1 MVASLESEVAVVS
14 VLVLALPNMEDQG
27 EQSPPPTDG
36 SFPQPAALGSEP
48 QILETPE
55 DIRNRRNQVL
65 DRYAAY
71 QYFKRDADE
80 LESWMLEKLQTY
92 QNEDFKDL
100 ANLQSKKQK
109 HQALE
114 LEVKAQS
121 ETLASLDK
129 SGEEMISQNHYA
141 SEIIRNRLDDLH
153 ALWDKLMAMFRE
165 KSRLL
170 NLTLEYVLFLR
181 RVDEILFWIREKET
195 FVTSEEFGQDL
206 EHVETL
212 QKKYD
217 EFVKDLE
224 YQEGRAAEIYV
235 KADELIQELPEETL
249 VMDKKREVQEALERL
264 KDLAR
269 RRQQKLFEA
278 HEIQRFFRDTDKTI
292 SWINEKS
299 IPLSVEDCG
308 RDLVS
313 VQALQRKHEAL
324 ERDLAALEDKVS
336 QLGVDAD
343 ALSEKHPDSR
353 DTIKGKHGALA
364 EAWQQL
370 KDKATDRRRRL
381 EESFL
386 LHRFLTD
393 WRDLTLWI
401 ADTKAIIAAD
411 ELAKDVAGAEAHVER
426 HNEHKG
432 EIDSREE
439 SYKACMEEGQR
450 LVDMGH
456 PTSGDIISKM
466 NTLER
471 ERAALLALWDERR
484 IQFEQCMDLQLFYRD
499 AEQAEAWMA
508 KQEAFLDNKD
518 VGDSLDAAEALIR
531 KQEDFEKSLAAQE
544 EKIKHLEAFAG
555 KLVDGGHYASPEIAS
570 RKEALL
576 QRRTALQEK
585 AALRHNQLEDSHR
598 YHMFDRDAD
607 EIKAWIVEKLKT
619 ATDESYKDPTNLQ
632 TKVQKHHNFESEI
645 NANQPRIEDV
655 KKMGTEL
662 LEANHYKSDD
672 VRARINELDDLWVKL
687 VDAMTKK
694 GKNLE
699 QANNQQQFVRNIED
713 IELWLSEVE
722 AQIASDDQGRDLNSV
737 MNMQKKH
744 NLIESD
750 VQGHRDR
757 ITAFEDQ
764 VAKFVQEGHYDAPIL
779 EQKQQQVMSRYEA
792 LTEPL
797 QKKRSKL
804 ADSYKLHQ
812 FYRDV
817 EDEEDWIREK
827 EPVAASSNV
836 GRDLI
841 GVQNLIKKHQAVMAE
856 IAGHEP
862 RIDDVCAAGE
872 AMVNEGHFA
881 GDDIRKRIEELRNY
895 WDSLRQKS
903 ENRRQLLEDSL
914 QAQQYFADA
923 SEAESW
929 MHEKEPLVDSNEFGR
944 DEDSTE
950 ALLKK
955 HDALMADIE
964 AYGSTIQHLRAQSEA
979 CRMQEVP
986 VSDILG
992 KQLVMALY
1000 DYQEKAPRDV
1010 SMRKGD
1016 TLTLL
1021 NSSSKDWWKVE
1032 INDRQGF
1039 VPAAYLK
1046 KIEAPLTDSQAH
1058 LNDQPLTIA
1067 VQQQRLENQYNN
1079 LLQLGRDRRERL
1091 QDSVQAYQLVREAN
1105 DLHQWVVEKE
1115 LVAVTETIVPGRLEE
1130 VECERK
1136 RVENL
1141 LSEQKDREARVNDL
1155 RDKAEK
1161 LKRGGQT
1168 EAVEKI
1174 EGIVMQ
1180 LQKKYEQ
1187 LEEVAAKKVKEL
1199 DDINAVQR
1207 YHRDCDEA
1215 KDWINEKDVRLST
1228 DDVGKDLT
1236 SVQRLIRKH
1245 DALERDLVA
1254 LGDRVKQLDVKAA
1267 DLAQTHPQEAE
1278 GICKHQEEIN
1288 GLWNDLTAK
1297 AENRKAKLLDS
1308 LDLQKF
1314 MADHRDLQSWMN
1326 TMNALVNSDELAS
1339 DVTGAEALLER
1350 HQEHRAEID
1359 ARAGTFDNFDA
1370 FGHELLENKH
1380 YASPEIASVLE
1391 QTVQARNDLADSW
1404 KAREKALEQCLKQQQ
1419 FLRDCEQAED
1429 WMSMREATLVGDDV
1443 DSNKVDA
1450 LIKKHE
1456 DFNRAINIQESK
1468 IKALNNAADALIKE
1482 GHYDADGI
1490 DKKRND
1496 VLTRW
1501 ANLKDAMI
1509 ENRSKLG
1516 DVQTLQAFLRDA
1528 DEMEIWISEKL
1539 QATTDDSYKDP
1550 TINVQAKHQK
1560 HQAFQ
1565 AELAANAERLQ
1576 AILGAGQRLIEKGQ
1590 CKGQEDAVEARLAK
1604 IADQWDNLIK
1614 KAEEKSDKLKEANR
1628 QAAYNA
1634 GIKDIEFWLGE
1645 VEASLAS
1652 PDYGKDSASVE
1663 SLLSKHQVLET
1674 DIQAHQD
1681 RIVELNARADEFL
1694 QSGALDADTI
1704 RERKKMINERYE
1716 KIRALTENRAIT
1728 LGKAKGLHDFYRNID
1743 DEESWIRE
1751 KKILVGS
1758 EDYGRDL
1765 ISVRNL
1771 RKKHKRLETEIAAH
1785 DPTIQQVIQ
1794 QGKDLMTSTEL
1805 ADPAEI
1811 QKRIDHLAQAWEE
1824 LQAATTNR
1832 HRKLEESSNYQ
1843 DFLDA
1848 VEEETAWIL
1857 EKQHLLGSEDYG
1869 DTLAAVQGLL
1879 KQHEAF
1885 EADLKVHQNKCSDIC
1900 TVGRDLIEAGNHN
1913 KPAIEQK
1920 CEGLMEKVGVL
1931 VQNAERR
1938 KALLSDNYALLQFMW
1953 KTDVV
1958 ELWIA
1963 DREAQVHSEDYGRD
1977 LSSVQT
1983 LLTKHETFDTALES
1997 FRTEGIETITA
2008 LHNQLVQSQH
2018 AQTPAIKQRFNAL
2031 IERWERLQRESDRRK
2046 KGLLELQERYKQ
2058 VEKLF
2063 LDFAKRASTF
2073 NSWFENAEE
2082 DLTDPVRC
2090 NSLDEIRALIEA
2102 QQQFKASL
2110 KPAEADFEELRQLD
2124 VKIKEYGVGANPY
2137 TWFTMEAL
2145 EDTWRNLQK
2154 IIQERDDELRR
2165 ELARQ
2170 EQNDQ
2175 LRQEFASAANS
2186 FHHWLQN
2193 VRNSLME
2200 SSGTLEEQLE
2210 ATRAKSVEIRARKV
2224 DLKKIED
2231 LGARL
2236 EERLILD
2243 NRYTEHS
2250 TVGLSQAWDQL
2261 DQLAMRMQHN
2271 LEQQIQ
2277 ARNVSGVSEE
2287 ALREFSMMFKHFDKD
2302 KSGRLDH
2309 REFKSCLRALGH
2321 DLQLVEENQVDT
2333 EFESILNVVDPNRD
2347 GYITLQE
2354 FMAFMISRETEN
2366 VQSRDEVEEAFRSLT
2381 KEGKDYITKAELY
2394 ANLSKE
2400 QADYCVQT
2408 MPPYYTK
2415 SGQPIQDAYDYQS
2428 FTQQLFQNQPMFPA
2442 IA

>member
-1 MVASLESEVAVVS
+1 
-14 VLVLALPNMEDQG
+14 MEDQG
-27 EQSPPPTDG
+27 EQSSPPTDNL
-36 SFPQPAALGSEP
+36 PQPAAPANEP

-65 DRYAAY
+65 DRYAAFKEATDERRRRLEEAKRY

-224 YQEGRAAEIYV
+224 YQEGRAAEIYT

-299 IPLSVEDCG
+299 IPLSIEDCG

-353 DTIKGKHGALA
+353 DNIKGKHGALV
-364 EAWQQL
+364 EAWQRL
-370 KDKATDRRRRL
+370 KDKAADRRHRL

-386 LHRFLTD
+386 LNRFLTD

-439 SYKACMEEGQR
+439 SYKSCMEEGQR

-555 KLVDGGHYASPEIAS
+555 KLVDGGHYASPEIAT

-576 QRRTALQEK
+576 RRRTALQEK

-607 EIKAWIVEKLKT
+607 EIKAWIVEKMKT

-645 NANQPRIEDV
+645 SANEPRIEDV
-655 KKMGTEL
+655 KKMGTDL

-672 VRARINELDDLWVKL
+672 IRARINELDDLWVKL

-750 VQGHRDR
+750 VQSHRDR

-764 VAKFVQEGHYDAPIL
+764 VAKFIQEGHYDAPIL

-792 LTEPL
+792 LSEPL
-797 QKKRSKL
+797 QKKRSRL
-804 ADSYKLHQ
+804 ADSYRLHQ

-827 EPVAASSNV
+827 EPVAASNNV

-856 IAGHEP
+856 ISGHEP

-872 AMVNEGHFA
+872 DMINEGHFA
-881 GDDIRKRIEELRNY
+881 ADDIRKRIADLRNY
-895 WDSLRQKS
+895 WDSLRQQS
-903 ENRRQLLEDSL
+903 QNRRQLLEDSL

-955 HDALMADIE
+955 HDALIADIE
-964 AYGSTIQHLRAQSEA
+964 AYGSTIEHLRTQSEA

-1010 SMRKGD
+1010 SMRKGE

-1046 KIEAPLTDSQAH
+1046 KIDAPLTDSQTH
-1058 LNDQPLTIA
+1058 LNDQPLTVA
-1067 VQQQRLENQYNN
+1067 VQQQRLENQYKN

-1297 AENRKAKLLDS
+1297 AETRKAKLLDS

-1391 QTVQARNDLADSW
+1391 QTAQSRNALADSW
-1404 KAREKALEQCLKQQQ
+1404 KARQKALEQCLKQQQ

-1429 WMSMREATLVGDDV
+1429 WMSMREATLAVDDV
-1443 DSNKVDA
+1443 DSNKVDV

-1468 IKALNNAADALIKE
+1468 INALNAAADGLIKE
-1482 GHYDADGI
+1482 GHYDANGI
-1490 DKKRND
+1490 DQKRNE

-1590 CKGQEDAVEARLAK
+1590 CKGQEGAVEARLAK

-1674 DIQAHQD
+1674 DIQAHED

-2018 AQTPAIKQRFNAL
+2018 AQAPAIKQRFNLL

-2090 NSLDEIRALIEA
+2090 NSLDEIRALIDA
-2102 QQQFKASL
+2102 QDQFKASL
-2110 KPAEADFEELRQLD
+2110 KPAEADFEQLRQLD

-2145 EDTWRNLQK
+2145 DGTWRNLQK

-2224 DLKKIED
+2224 DLKKIEE

-2381 KEGKDYITKAELY
+2381 KEGKDYITRAELY

-2428 FTQQLFQNQPMFPA
+2428 FTQQLFQK
-2442 IA
+2442 

>member
-1 MVASLESEVAVVS
+1 MEESRLVEIPSESSSGTSAINPEITAVK
-14 VLVLALPNMEDQG
+14 E
-27 EQSPPPTDG
+27 
-36 SFPQPAALGSEP
+36 PA
-48 QILETPE
+48 ILETPE
-55 DIRNRRNQVL
+55 DVRNRRNQVL
-65 DRYAAY
+65 DRYAAFKEATDERRRRLEDAKRY

-80 LESWMLEKLQTY
+80 LESWIQEKLETY
-92 QNEDFKDL
+92 NNEDFKDL
-100 ANLQSKKQK
+100 VNLQAKKQK

-114 LEVKAQS
+114 LEVNAHF
-121 ETLASLDK
+121 EILNALDA
-129 SGEEMISQNHYA
+129 SGEEMISQHHYA
-141 SEIIRNRLDDLH
+141 SELIRNILDELH
-153 ALWDKLMAMFRE
+153 ALWDKLMAMF
-165 KSRLL
+165 KQKARLL
-170 NLTLEYVLFLR
+170 NLTLEYVNYLR
-181 RVDEILFWIREKET
+181 RVDELLFWIREKEAL
-195 FVTSEEFGQDL
+195 VTSEEFGQDL
-206 EHVETL
+206 EHVEVL

-217 EFVKDLE
+217 EFMKDLE
-224 YQEGRAAEIYV
+224 YQEGRAVEIYA
-235 KADELIQELPEETL
+235 KADELLKEEYPEEAL
-249 VMDKKREVQEALERL
+249 IMEKKTEVREALERL
-264 KDLAR
+264 KDLAS
-269 RRQQKLFEA
+269 RRQNKLYEA
-278 HEIQRFFRDTDKTI
+278 HEIQRFFRETDKAI
-292 SWINEKS
+292 SWLNEKS
-299 IPLSVEDCG
+299 IPLSIDDCG

-313 VQALQRKHEAL
+313 VQALQRKHDAL
-324 ERDLAALEDKVS
+324 ERDLATLEDKIS

-353 DTIKGKHGALA
+353 DTIQEKRSTLTN
-364 EAWQQL
+364 AWQDL
-370 KDKATDRRRRL
+370 KAKSADRRNKL
-381 EESFL
+381 EEAFL
-386 LHRFLTD
+386 LHRFLAD

-401 ADTKAIIAAD
+401 ADTKAIISAD
-411 ELAKDVAGAEAHVER
+411 KLAKDVAGAEAQVER

-432 EIDSREE
+432 EIDSREDA
-439 SYKACMEEGQR
+439 YKACMEEGQR

-456 PTSGDIISKM
+456 ITGADVVKKM
-466 NTLER
+466 NNLQNERDSLLE
-471 ERAALLALWDERR
+471 LWEARKV
-484 IQFEQCMDLQLFYRD
+484 QFEQCMDLMLFFRD
-499 AEQAEAWMA
+499 AEQAEAWIA
-508 KQEAFLDNKD
+508 KQEAFLENKD
-518 VGDSLDAAEALIR
+518 VGDSLDATEALMR
-531 KQEDFEKSLAAQE
+531 KQEDFEKSLTAQE
-544 EKIKHLEAFAG
+544 EKIKNLEAFAD
-555 KLVDGGHYASPEIAS
+555 KLIAGNHYASPEVAERRES
-570 RKEALL
+570 LL
-576 QRRTALQEK
+576 RRRTALQEK
-585 AALRHNQLEDSHR
+585 AALRHQQLVDSHH
-598 YHMFDRDAD
+598 YQMFDRDAD
-607 EIKAWIVEKLKT
+607 EMKAWILEKLKT
-619 ATDESYKDPTNLQ
+619 ATDENYKDPTNLQ

-645 NANQPRIEDV
+645 NANRSRMDEV
-655 KKMGTEL
+655 KKMGTDL
-662 LEANHYKSDD
+662 VDVGHYKSDD
-672 VRARINELDDLWVKL
+672 INGRINELDSLWVQL
-687 VDAMTKK
+687 LDAMFKK

-713 IELWLSEVE
+713 VELWLSEVE
-722 AQIASDDQGRDLNSV
+722 AKLASDDHGRDLNNV
-737 MNMQKKH
+737 INIQKKH
-744 NLIESD
+744 NLLESD
-750 VQGHRDR
+750 VQSHRDR
-757 ITAFEDQ
+757 IGAFRDQ
-764 VAKFVQEGHYDAPIL
+764 VEAFKQEGHYDAPIL
-779 EQKQQQVMSRYEA
+779 EEKQQQVMTRYNA
-792 LTEPL
+792 LVEPL
-797 QKKRSKL
+797 KKKRARL
-804 ADSYKLHQ
+804 DDAYRLHQ

-827 EPVAASSNV
+827 EPVAASNNV

-856 IAGHEP
+856 ITGHEP
-862 RIDDVCAAGE
+862 RIQDVCQTGE
-872 AMVNEGHFA
+872 NMAQQGHFA
-881 GDDIRKRIEELRNY
+881 ADEIKTRIAGLNSA
-895 WDSLRQKS
+895 WQDLRQKAD
-903 ENRRQLLEDSL
+903 NRRRILDDSL

-929 MHEKEPLVDSNEFGR
+929 MHEKEPLVDSKELGR

-964 AYGSTIQHLRAQSEA
+964 AYGSTILSLGKQASE
-979 CRMQEVP
+979 CGMQEVP
-986 VSDILG
+986 VGDLMG
-992 KQLVMALY
+992 KELVVALY

-1010 SMRKGD
+1010 SMRKGEI
-1016 TLTLL
+1016 LSLL

-1046 KIEAPLTDSQAH
+1046 KIDAPLTDSQSH
-1058 LNDQPLTIA
+1058 LLDQPLTVA
-1067 VQQQRLENQYNN
+1067 LQQKRLEEQYAN
-1079 LLQLGRDRRERL
+1079 LLKLGRDRRERL
-1091 QDSVQAYQLVREAN
+1091 QGSVQAYQLVREAN

-1115 LVAVTETIVPGRLEE
+1115 LLAVTETIVPVKLEE

-1136 RVENL
+1136 RVDNL
-1141 LSEQKDREARVNDL
+1141 MAEQKDRELRVQDI
-1155 RDKAEK
+1155 REKADK

-1174 EGIVMQ
+1174 EGIIMQ

-1187 LEEVAAKKVKEL
+1187 LEEVTTKKVKNL

-1215 KDWINEKDVRLST
+1215 KEWIDEKDLRLNT

-1278 GICKHQEEIN
+1278 GICQHQEQIN
-1288 GLWNDLTAK
+1288 QAWNDLTAK
-1297 AENRKAKLLDS
+1297 AEARKTKLLDS

-1314 MADHRDLQSWMN
+1314 LADGRDLQSWMN
-1326 TMNALVNSDELAS
+1326 TMNALVTSNDLAN
-1339 DVTGAEALLER
+1339 DVTGAEALIER
-1350 HQEHRAEID
+1350 HQDHRAEID
-1359 ARAGTFDNFDA
+1359 ARAATFANFDA
-1370 FGHELLENKH
+1370 FGHELLDSKH
-1380 YASPEIASVLE
+1380 YASPEIQERIEAIVA
-1391 QTVQARNDLADSW
+1391 ARENLL
-1404 KAREKALEQCLKQQQ
+1404 KAWQDREKALEQNLKQQQ

-1429 WMSMREATLVGDDV
+1429 WMSMRESSLIGTSGEDV
-1443 DSNKVDA
+1443 DKVDA

-1456 DFNRAINIQESK
+1456 NFNRAITAQEAKIQ
-1468 IKALNNAADALIKE
+1468 ALDASANALMAE
-1482 GHYDADGI
+1482 GHYDAPGI
-1490 DKKRND
+1490 QAKRD
-1496 VLTRW
+1496 EVLGRW
-1501 ANLKDAMI
+1501 GELKQAMI
-1509 ENRSKLG
+1509 ENRSRLG
-1516 DVQTLQAFLRDA
+1516 DAQTLQAFLRDA
-1528 DEMEIWISEKL
+1528 DEMEIWINEKL
-1539 QATTDDSYKDP
+1539 QATMDDSYKDP

-1576 AILGAGQRLIEKGQ
+1576 AILGAGQRLIDKGQ
-1590 CKGQEDAVEARLAK
+1590 CKGQESAVEERLGKLAE
-1604 IADQWDNLIK
+1604 QWEDLIGRS
-1614 KAEEKSDKLKEANR
+1614 EEKSAKLQEANR

-1634 GIKDIEFWLGE
+1634 GVKDIEFWLGE

-1652 PDYGKDSASVE
+1652 PDYGKDSASVD
-1663 SLLSKHQVLET
+1663 SLLSKHQVLTT
-1674 DIQAHQD
+1674 DIQAHED
-1681 RIVELNARADEFL
+1681 RISELNARADEL
-1694 QSGALDADTI
+1694 YASGAIDADTI
-1704 RERKKMINERYE
+1704 KERKRWINERYE
-1716 KIRALTENRAIT
+1716 KIRALSENRAIT
-1728 LGKAKGLHDFYRNID
+1728 LGKAKCLHDFYRNLD
-1743 DEESWIRE
+1743 DEEAWIRE
-1751 KKILVGS
+1751 KKILVSS

-1771 RKKHKRLETEIAAH
+1771 KKKHKRLEAEIVAH
-1785 DPTIQQVIQ
+1785 KPAVHQVTQ
-1794 QGKDLMTSTEL
+1794 QGQELMSNTEL
-1805 ADPAEI
+1805 ADPVEI
-1811 QKRIDHLAQAWEE
+1811 QKRIDHLNQSWEE
-1824 LQAATTNR
+1824 LQTLTANR
-1832 HRKLEESSNYQ
+1832 DRKLDESSDYQ

-1857 EKQHLLGSEDYG
+1857 EKQHLLSSDDHG
-1869 DTLAAVQGLL
+1869 DTSAAVQGLI

-1885 EADLKVHQNKCSDIC
+1885 EADLKVHRKKCEEIC
-1900 TVGRDLIEAGNHN
+1900 QAGLDLIERGNHN
-1913 KPAIEQK
+1913 KVAIEQK
-1920 CEGLMEKVGVL
+1920 CEGLREKL
-1931 VQNAERR
+1931 DLLMRNAERR
-1938 KALLSDNYALLQFMW
+1938 KAMLLDNHAFLQFMW

-1963 DREAQVHSEDYGRD
+1963 DREAQVRSEDYGRD

-1997 FRTEGIETITA
+1997 FRTEGIKTITE
-2008 LHNQLVQSQH
+2008 LHDQLIQSNHAQSQ
-2018 AQTPAIKQRFNAL
+2018 AIQQRFDTL
-2031 IERWERLQRESDRRK
+2031 IGRWERLKNESGRRK
-2046 KGLLELQERYKQ
+2046 NELLQLQNQYKKVEELY
-2058 VEKLF
+2058 

-2090 NSLDEIRALIEA
+2090 NSLDEIRALVEA
-2102 QQQFKASL
+2102 QEQFKASL
-2110 KPAEADFEELRQLD
+2110 KPAETDFQRLRQLD
-2124 VKIKEYGVGANPY
+2124 QEIKGYGVEENPY
-2137 TWFTMEAL
+2137 TWFNMVAL

-2154 IIQERDDELRR
+2154 IIQERDEELRR

-2186 FHHWLQN
+2186 FHAWLQS

-2200 SSGTLEEQLE
+2200 GTGTLEEQLE
-2210 ATRAKSVEIRARKV
+2210 IIRAKSVEIRSRKV
-2224 DLKKIED
+2224 ELKQIEE

-2261 DQLAMRMQHN
+2261 DQLVMRMQHN

-2321 DLQLVEENQVDT
+2321 DLQLVEENQPDP
-2333 EFESILNVVDPNRD
+2333 EFEAILAIVDPNRD

-2381 KEGKDYITKAELY
+2381 KEGKKEYITKEELY

-2400 QADYCVQT
+2400 QADYCSQT

-2415 SGQPIQDAYDYQS
+2415 AGQLVQDAYDYVG
-2428 FTQQLFQNQPMFPA
+2428 FTQQLFQK
-2442 IA
+2442 

>member
-1 MVASLESEVAVVS
+1 MEEQPQNGTAAGHPEVSS
-14 VLVLALPNMEDQG
+14 VKE
-27 EQSPPPTDG
+27 
-36 SFPQPAALGSEP
+36 PA
-48 QILETPE
+48 ILETPE
-55 DIRNRRNQVL
+55 DVRNRRNQVL
-65 DRYAAY
+65 DRYAAFKEATDERRRRLEDAKKY

-80 LESWMLEKLQTY
+80 LENWIQEKLQTY
-92 QNEDFKDL
+92 SSEDYKDL
-100 ANLQSKKQK
+100 TNLQSKKQK

-114 LEVKAQS
+114 LEVNAHF
-121 ETLASLDK
+121 ENLNSLDGG
-129 SGEEMISQNHYA
+129 GEEMISQHHYA
-141 SEIIRNRLDDLH
+141 SEIIRGILDELH
-153 ALWDKLMAMFRE
+153 ALWEKLMAMFMQ
-165 KSRLL
+165 KARLL
-170 NLTLEYVLFLR
+170 NLTLEYVNYLR
-181 RVDEILFWIREKET
+181 RVDEILFWIREKEA

-206 EHVETL
+206 EHVEAL

-217 EFVKDLE
+217 EFIKDLE
-224 YQEGRAAEIYV
+224 YQEGRAMEIYA
-235 KADELIQELPEETL
+235 KADELLKEEFPEEAL
-249 VMDKKREVQEALERL
+249 VIEKKTEVREALDRL
-264 KDLAR
+264 KELAR
-269 RRQQKLFEA
+269 KRQNKLYEA
-278 HEIQRFFRDTDKTI
+278 HEIQRFFRETDKAI
-292 SWINEKS
+292 SWLNEKS
-299 IPLSVEDCG
+299 IPLAIEDCG

-336 QLGVDAD
+336 QLSTDAE
-343 ALSEKHPDSR
+343 ALSKEHPDSK
-353 DTIKGKHGALA
+353 DTIQEKRNTLTT
-364 EAWQQL
+364 AWQDL
-370 KDKATDRRRRL
+370 KAKSGDRRAKL

-386 LHRFLTD
+386 LHRFLAD

-401 ADTKAIIAAD
+401 ADTKAIISAD
-411 ELAKDVAGAEAHVER
+411 KLAKDVAGAEAQVER

-432 EIDSREE
+432 EIDSREDAYR
-439 SYKACMEEGQR
+439 SCMEEGQR

-456 PTSGDIISKM
+456 PTSADVVKKM
-466 NTLER
+466 NTLQNER
-471 ERAALLALWDERR
+471 DSLLELWEARR
-484 IQFEQCMDLQLFYRD
+484 VQFEQCMDLMLFFRD
-499 AEQAEAWMA
+499 TEQAEAWIA
-508 KQEAFLDNKD
+508 KQEAFLENKD
-518 VGDSLDAAEALIR
+518 VGDSLDAVEALMR
-531 KQEDFEKSLAAQE
+531 KQEDFEKSLTAQE
-544 EKIKHLEAFAG
+544 EKIRNLEAFAD
-555 KLVDGGHYASPEIAS
+555 KLIAGNHYASPEVAERRES
-570 RKEALL
+570 LL
-576 QRRTALQEK
+576 RRRTALQDK
-585 AALRHNQLEDSHR
+585 AALRHQQLVDSHR
-598 YHMFDRDAD
+598 YQMFDRDAD
-607 EIKAWIVEKLKT
+607 EMKAWIMEKLKT

-645 NANQPRIEDV
+645 NANRSRMDEV
-655 KKMGTEL
+655 KKMGIDL
-662 LEANHYKSDD
+662 IDGQHYKSDD
-672 VRARINELDDLWVKL
+672 IRARIGELDDLCL
-687 VDAMTKK
+687 QLLDAMAKK

-699 QANNQQQFVRNIED
+699 QANNQQQFVRNVED
-713 IELWLSEVE
+713 VELWLSEVE
-722 AQIASDDQGRDLNSV
+722 AKLASDDHGRDLNNV
-737 MNMQKKH
+737 INIQKKH
-744 NLIESD
+744 NLLESD
-750 VQGHRDR
+750 VQSHRDR
-757 ITAFEDQ
+757 ICAFRDQ
-764 VAKFVQEGHYDAPIL
+764 VEKFKQEGHYDAPIL
-779 EQKQQQVMSRYEA
+779 EQKQQQVMARYEA
-792 LTEPL
+792 LAKPL
-797 QKKRSKL
+797 KSKRARL
-804 ADSYKLHQ
+804 DDAYRLHQ

-827 EPVAASSNV
+827 EPVAASNNV

-841 GVQNLIKKHQAVMAE
+841 GVQNLIKKHQAVLAE

-862 RIDDVCAAGE
+862 RIQDVYQTGE
-872 AMVNEGHFA
+872 NMAQQGHFA
-881 GDDIRKRIEELRNY
+881 SEEIRKRIAGLNSVWE
-895 WDSLRQKS
+895 DLRQKA
-903 ENRRQLLEDSL
+903 ENRRKLLDDSL

-929 MHEKEPLVDSNEFGR
+929 MHEKEPLVDSKELGR

-964 AYGSTIQHLRAQSEA
+964 AYGSTIESLGKQASE
-979 CRMQEVP
+979 CGMQEVP
-986 VSDILG
+986 VGDLMG
-992 KQLVMALY
+992 KELVVALY

-1010 SMRKGD
+1010 SMRKGEI
-1016 TLTLL
+1016 LSLL

-1046 KIEAPLTDSQAH
+1046 KIDAPLTDSQSH
-1058 LNDQPLTIA
+1058 LLDQPLTVA
-1067 VQQQRLENQYNN
+1067 LQQKRLEEQYNN
-1079 LLQLGRDRRERL
+1079 LLKLGRDRRERL
-1091 QDSVQAYQLVREAN
+1091 QGSVQAYQLVREAN

-1115 LVAVTETIVPGRLEE
+1115 LLAVTETIVPVGLEE

-1136 RVENL
+1136 RVDNL
-1141 LSEQKDREARVNDL
+1141 MAEQKDREQRVQDL
-1155 RDKAEK
+1155 KDKADH

-1174 EGIVMQ
+1174 EGIIMQ

-1187 LEEVAAKKVKEL
+1187 LEEVTTKKVKNL

-1215 KDWINEKDVRLST
+1215 KEWIDEKDVRLTT

-1278 GICKHQEEIN
+1278 GICQHQEQIN
-1288 GLWNDLTAK
+1288 QAWNDLTAK
-1297 AENRKAKLLDS
+1297 AEARKAKLLDS

-1314 MADHRDLQSWMN
+1314 LADGRDLQSWMN
-1326 TMNALVNSDELAS
+1326 TMNALVSSNDLAT
-1339 DVTGAEALLER
+1339 DVTGAEALIER

-1370 FGHELLENKH
+1370 FGHELVENKH
-1380 YASPEIASVLE
+1380 YASPEIEKRIEETRVARGNLLKAWQDREKELE
-1391 QTVQARNDLADSW
+1391 QN
-1404 KAREKALEQCLKQQQ
+1404 LKQQQ

-1429 WMSMREATLVGDDV
+1429 WMSMRESSLVGTSGDDV
-1443 DSNKVDA
+1443 DKVDA

-1456 DFNRAINIQESK
+1456 NFNRAITGQEAKIQ
-1468 IKALNNAADALIKE
+1468 ALDASAGALLAE
-1482 GHYDADGI
+1482 GHYDAPGI
-1490 DKKRND
+1490 QAKREE
-1496 VLTRW
+1496 VLGRW
-1501 ANLKDAMI
+1501 AELKQAMI
-1509 ENRSKLG
+1509 ENRSRLG

-1528 DEMEIWISEKL
+1528 DEMEIWINEKL
-1539 QATTDDSYKDP
+1539 QATMDDSYKDP

-1590 CKGQEDAVEARLAK
+1590 CKGQENAVEERLTK
-1604 IADQWDNLIK
+1604 LADQWEDLIRRS
-1614 KAEEKSDKLKEANR
+1614 EEKSAKLQEANR

-1634 GIKDIEFWLGE
+1634 SVKDIEFWLGE

-1652 PDYGKDSASVE
+1652 PDYGKDSASVD
-1663 SLLSKHQVLET
+1663 SLLSKHQVLTT
-1674 DIQAHQD
+1674 DIQAHED
-1681 RIVELNARADEFL
+1681 RISELNARADEL
-1694 QSGALDADTI
+1694 YAAGAIDADTI
-1704 RERKKMINERYE
+1704 KERKRWINERYE
-1716 KIRALTENRAIT
+1716 KIRALSENRAIT
-1728 LGKAKGLHDFYRNID
+1728 LGKAKCLHDFYRNLD
-1743 DEESWIRE
+1743 DEEAWIRE
-1751 KKILVGS
+1751 KKILVSS

-1771 RKKHKRLETEIAAH
+1771 KKKHKRLEVEIVAH
-1785 DPTIQQVIQ
+1785 KPAVHQVTQ
-1794 QGKDLMTSTEL
+1794 QGQELMSNTEL
-1805 ADPAEI
+1805 ADPVEI
-1811 QKRIDHLAQAWEE
+1811 QRRIDHLNQAWEE
-1824 LQAATTNR
+1824 LQTLTANR
-1832 HRKLEESSNYQ
+1832 DRRLDESSDYQ

-1857 EKQHLLGSEDYG
+1857 EKQHLLSSDDHG
-1869 DTLAAVQGLL
+1869 DTSAAVQGLV

-1885 EADLKVHQNKCSDIC
+1885 EADLKVHQKKCEEIC
-1900 TVGRDLIEAGNHN
+1900 RAGMDLIERGNHN
-1913 KPAIEQK
+1913 KVAIEQK
-1920 CEGLMEKVGVL
+1920 CEGLREKLEVL
-1931 VQNAERR
+1931 VRNAERR
-1938 KALLSDNYALLQFMW
+1938 KALLLDNHAFLQFMW

-1963 DREAQVHSEDYGRD
+1963 DREAQVRSEDYGRD

-1997 FRTEGIETITA
+1997 FRTEGIKTITE
-2008 LHNQLVQSQH
+2008 LHDQLIQSKHVQSQ
-2018 AQTPAIKQRFNAL
+2018 AIQKRFDTL
-2031 IERWERLQRESDRRK
+2031 IGRWERLKSESERRK
-2046 KGLLELQERYKQ
+2046 NELLQLQSQYKKVEELY
-2058 VEKLF
+2058 

-2090 NSLDEIRALIEA
+2090 NSLDEIRALVEA
-2102 QQQFKASL
+2102 QEQFKASL
-2110 KPAEADFEELRQLD
+2110 KPAETDFQRLRQLD
-2124 VKIKEYGVGANPY
+2124 KEIKGYGVEENPY
-2137 TWFTMEAL
+2137 TWFNMVAL

-2154 IIQERDDELRR
+2154 IIQERDEELRR

-2175 LRQEFASAANS
+2175 LRQEFAAAANS
-2186 FHHWLQN
+2186 FHAWLQS

-2200 SSGTLEEQLE
+2200 GTGTLEEQLE
-2210 ATRAKSVEIRARKV
+2210 AIQAKSVEIRSRRV
-2224 DLKKIED
+2224 ELKQIEE

-2243 NRYTEHS
+2243 NRYTKHS
-2250 TVGLSQAWDQL
+2250 TVGLSHTWDQL
-2261 DQLAMRMQHN
+2261 EQLVVRMKRN

-2321 DLQLVEENQVDT
+2321 DLQLVEENQPDP
-2333 EFESILNVVDPNRD
+2333 EFEAILAVVDPNRD

-2381 KEGKDYITKAELY
+2381 KDGTKDYITKEELY

-2400 QADYCVQT
+2400 QADYCAQT

-2415 SGQPIQDAYDYQS
+2415 SGQPVQDAYDYVG
-2428 FTQQLFQNQPMFPA
+2428 FTQQLFQK
-2442 IA
+2442 